1 MHDDYTEIDK
11 ITKYITMEN
20 KYSLPY
26 DGGIIM
32 DGTPEDIL
40 HRYEKIPTTIFSTES
55 TGAEYV
61 ADEIVNAI
69 NAHETNRPFAL
80 GLTTGR
86 TPLGVYQALVRRYQA
101 REVSFKNVEVFS
113 LDEFYPI
120 KAKEQQSRN
129 YRIHED
135 FISQVDI
142 LAETVHIIDGTVPT
156 NKETKYCAHISHASN
171 RQACSTAQRT
181 LQRWLSQWGLTP

>member
-1 MHDDYTEIDK
+1 MILLHFLSFFTTIFQINFINLHDDYTEIDK

-69 NAHETNRPFAL
+69 NAHECF
-80 GLTTGR
+80 
-86 TPLGVYQALVRRYQA
+86 VV
-101 REVSFKNVEVFS
+101 K
-113 LDEFYPI
+113 
-120 KAKEQQSRN
+120 
-129 YRIHED
+129 
-135 FISQVDI
+135 
-142 LAETVHIIDGTVPT
+142 
-156 NKETKYCAHISHASN
+156 TKSD
-171 RQACSTAQRT
+171 
-181 LQRWLSQWGLTP
+181 